1 MCGPIPDDLSVKFFN
16 HQTLSYGIA
25 CSFNN
30 SHFRAERSNDPNSN
44 LKEAV
49 YFLKKNLINGGS
61 ISFVVTIT
69 ISTIVGNMYLLCNI
83 SLENNI
89 FHRLKGDKKNHTPN
103 FMRGAKHRSEEER
116 ERERMSRE
124 VLN

>member
-1 MCGPIPDDLSVKFFN
+1 MYDPIPDDPSVKFFN

-61 ISFVVTIT
+61 ILFDVTIT
-69 ISTIVGNMYLLCNI
+69 ISTILRKHVALTNI

-103 FMRGAKHRSEEER
+103 FMKGAKQRREEER
-116 ERERMSRE
+116 
-124 VLN
+124 

>member
-1 MCGPIPDDLSVKFFN
+1 MCIESDAKNDYTHVDIIELDSDNLILNVPSHFLCDPIPDDLSVKFFN

-49 YFLKKNLINGGS
+49 YFLKKNLINEGS
-61 ISFVVTIT
+61 I
-69 ISTIVGNMYLLCNI
+69 L
-83 SLENNI
+83 
-89 FHRLKGDKKNHTPN
+89 
-103 FMRGAKHRSEEER
+103 
-116 ERERMSRE
+116 
-124 VLN
+124 

>member
-1 MCGPIPDDLSVKFFN
+1 MLVESDAKNDYTHVDIIEQDSDNLILNVPSHFLYDPIPDDPSVKFFN

-61 ISFVVTIT
+61 ILFVVTIT
-69 ISTIVGNMYLLCNI
+69 ISTILVGNM
-83 SLENNI
+83 
-89 FHRLKGDKKNHTPN
+89 
-103 FMRGAKHRSEEER
+103 
-116 ERERMSRE
+116 
-124 VLN
+124 

>member
-1 MCGPIPDDLSVKFFN
+1 MLKLLAGNFDIIEQDADNLILNVPSHFLCGPIPDDLSVKFFN

-30 SHFRAERSNDPNSN
+30 SHFRTERSNDPNSN

-61 ISFVVTIT
+61 ILFVVTIT
-69 ISTIVGNMYLLCNI
+69 ISKYLL
-83 SLENNI
+83 
-89 FHRLKGDKKNHTPN
+89 
-103 FMRGAKHRSEEER
+103 
-116 ERERMSRE
+116 
-124 VLN
+124 